1 MAIIQDD
8 FLPENYAPNY
18 RKETDSFPAPT
29 GLFGRQ
35 IAKDKPVATQ
45 KEEAEKLLTY
55 MESAPRTYDNLAST
69 GLPFPMLIKVPNTHF
84 VRFISGLA
92 PLTKDPFAAQ
102 DPLHGELFAILQDI
116 DRADQS
122 AQVIRLPKTALK
134 LQEVM
139 LPTDVQW
146 FEKISKKDDATDGKV
161 WFREAAVK
169 DNTESVAM
177 VCPCLPLWAYD
188 AFTNDVPAHELW
200 ERIHTADDEDC
211 EQVRDYALNW
221 LKAVHTSH
229 NTTNVRKIEIDS
241 RYFMERPG
249 ATSTEWVRKRVSTL
263 YPTIGSG
270 LTTTP
275 GTNGQGQ
282 NGTNNALAILAQALA
297 GQTTVQGQHGQNQAT
312 VASTSTN
319 YDKFGMSDGDVDRM
333 CIMCGL
339 KPGQGAGL
347 PRWFEKLNEK
357 GSTKDGQRT
366 LLRKMLGENLK
377 YEEHPIPCTPA
388 VLDMIIKKAFTGDG
402 DYQTTTGVMKGLSP
416 FLFAP
421 QTAEDIAEAT
431 TYARA
436 VAKSTA
442 TTVEDLQKLSKKAKA
457 PQSINMLISLLKTF
471 ANVLEK
477 LLTAGCPLLIRLVK
491 DAIVPLV
498 QLSPLA
504 RQVFSK
510 ESIAAIAW
518 AVFHQA
524 MFFAQGEMVGKTPL
538 TSEWVQMTNAVK
550 GGGRSLENYS
560 IPTAL
565 ANRTPPVS
573 PIKERREAADE
584 DEDQDGS
591 AKGKGRKKAKKV
603 KGSDKDKEDAKGTE
617 KRTMDINPIIRAKIT
632 PVLPEFLNI
641 KKLCTICDIEQRN
654 LFGKNICSFAAL
666 KGICPFWKCR
676 SSHDGA
682 LVDDELAEKVVN
694 LLQPFLRNPGQL
706 TEG

>member
-1 MAIIQDD
+1 MAINQDD
-8 FLPENYAPNY
+8 FSPDNYAPSY

-35 IAKDKPVATQ
+35 IANDKSVATQ

-55 MESAPRTYDNLAST
+55 MESTPRTYDDLAST

-92 PLTKDPFAAQ
+92 PLSKDPFAAP
-102 DPLHGELFAILQDI
+102 DPMHGELFAILQDI

-134 LQEVM
+134 LQNVM
-139 LPTDVQW
+139 LPTDPQW
-146 FEKISKKDDATDGKV
+146 FEKISKKDDATDGKM

-169 DNTESVAM
+169 DNTESMAM

-188 AFTNDVPAHELW
+188 AFTTNVPAHELW
-200 ERIHTADDEDC
+200 ERVYTADDTEC
-211 EQVRDYALNW
+211 ENVRNYVLNW

-229 NTTNVRKIEIDS
+229 NATNVRKVDIDS

-263 YPTIGSG
+263 YPTVGVGS
-270 LTTTP
+270 TTTP

-282 NGTNNALAILAQALA
+282 IGTNNALAILAQALA
-297 GQTTVQGQHGQNQAT
+297 GQTNSQTQQGQPQAA
-312 VASTSTN
+312 VASTTAN

-333 CIMCGL
+333 CILCGL

-347 PRWFEKLNEK
+347 PQWFAKLNEK

-366 LLRKMLGENLK
+366 LLRKMLGEHLK

-457 PQSINMLISLLKTF
+457 PQTITMLISLLKTF

-477 LLTAGCPLLIRLVK
+477 LLSPGCPLLIRLVK

-498 QLSPLA
+498 QLSPIA
-504 RQVFSK
+504 RQVFSR

-518 AVFHQA
+518 AVYHQA
-524 MFFAQGEMVGKTPL
+524 MFFAQGDMVGKTPL

-565 ANRTPPVS
+565 ANRAPPTS
-573 PIKERREAADE
+573 PIKESREAAD
-584 DEDQDGS
+584 DDADQDGG

-603 KGSDKDKEDAKGTE
+603 KGNEKDTEEGKGPG
-617 KRTMDINPIIRAKIT
+617 KRTMEINPIIKAKIT

-641 KKLCTICDIEQRN
+641 KKLCTLCDVEQRN

-666 KGICPFWKCR
+666 KGHCPFWKCR